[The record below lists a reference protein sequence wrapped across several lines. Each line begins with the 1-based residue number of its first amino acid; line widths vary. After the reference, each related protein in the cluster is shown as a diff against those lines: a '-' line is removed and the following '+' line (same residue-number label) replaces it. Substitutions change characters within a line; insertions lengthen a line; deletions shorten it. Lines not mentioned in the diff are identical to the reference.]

1 MDLDQI
7 EPDTNPIYYDNR
19 IVEIITTH
27 PPITSIEKLAPLRV
41 IFLDVD
47 GVLNTANQ
55 ILAQSINHMCLKH
68 FCELVIRTD
77 AYIVISSN
85 WRKYK
90 TFMDILLSAL
100 RLFNCECR
108 VIGKT
113 IQIAPFE
120 RPDEI
125 MDWIHNFEDRYA
137 TKIDSWIAVDDM
149 PLEQMSLDMFD
160 KCILTSYTYG
170 FVKCMIPYGEEL
182 LRRQEML

>member
-125 MDWIHNFEDRYA
+125 MDWIHNFEDFPRWC
-137 TKIDSWIAVDDM
+137 S
-149 PLEQMSLDMFD
+149 
-160 KCILTSYTYG
+160 
-170 FVKCMIPYGEEL
+170 
-182 LRRQEML
+182 R